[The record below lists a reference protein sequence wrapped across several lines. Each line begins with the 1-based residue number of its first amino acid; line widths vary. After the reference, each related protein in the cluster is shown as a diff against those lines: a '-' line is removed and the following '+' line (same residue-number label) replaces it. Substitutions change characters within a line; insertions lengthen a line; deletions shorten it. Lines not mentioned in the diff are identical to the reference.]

1 MSIDPQKDPAAADP
15 TSQTPEPQAADNQA
29 AQSQAAAETSAPEA
43 APAGQAPEEA
53 TPAERA
59 PADEAV
65 NAEERKTMRIG
76 SQLNAPQ
83 TSAHPKAKKPGKP
96 VRPARPQEGADDP
109 TQIPADG
116 ADTLEGQPGAD
127 SGEPDHRLPVHGG
140 KVQVPNRRETM
151 DDIEAEIAAA
161 MGDRS
166 LDDVIGSQTPPAAST
181 RLEEGARVEA
191 TVIRVHRED
200 VFFDLPGGNQGM
212 ASIRSFVAPPQVGDK
227 MEVSI
232 GSYQA
237 DQRLYEVGI
246 PGSSVSV
253 QDWGDIRE
261 GIVVDAVVDGV
272 NKGGLECAVGA
283 ARGFIPASQVAT
295 YHVEKLDEFLGR
307 KLQCLVTEA
316 NPEKRNLVLS
326 ARAVAE
332 KLQEDSK
339 KELMGSLAVGQIL
352 EGKVTRLQDFGAFV
366 DLGGV
371 DGLVH
376 VSQISWDRVSHPSDV
391 LAEGQIVK
399 VKVTKMDPET
409 GKIGLSIRDTM
420 ENPWQRVAEEFAVG
434 KVVPGKVIKLMDF
447 GAFVEIAPGIEGLVH
462 VSEVSH
468 SRISRVSSVLKPG
481 EEVQVKVLSIDQAK
495 RRISLSI
502 KATLPPPIDS
512 RGGGRRKD
520 NYEDDVD
527 RNLAVKKKTN
537 EPLKGGITNDQS
549 EGSKFG
555 LKW

>member
-1 MSIDPQKDPAAADP
+1 MSTDPQKDPAAADP
-15 TSQTPEPQAADNQA
+15 TSHQPEPTSAEAQAADR
-29 AQSQAAAETSAPEA
+29 P
-43 APAGQAPEEA
+43 APADQAPVGEAPEEA

-65 NAEERKTMRIG
+65 SGEERKKMRIG
-76 SQLNAPQ
+76 SQRDETPASAAPQ
-83 TSAHPKAKKPGKP
+83 AKKPPKP
-96 VRPARPQEGADDP
+96 VRPPRPKADGDDA
-109 TQIPADG
+109 TEIPADV
-116 ADTLEGQPGAD
+116 ADTLEGRAEAD

-140 KVQVPNRRETM
+140 KVHVPNRRETM

-166 LDDVIGSQTPPAAST
+166 LDDVIGTKTPPAAST
-181 RLEEGARVEA
+181 RLEEGARVDA

-200 VFFDLPGGNQGM
+200 VFFDLPGSNQGM
-212 ASIRSFVAPPQVGDK
+212 ASVRNFVATPNVGDK

-232 GSYQA
+232 GNYQA

-272 NKGGLECAVGA
+272 NKGGLECAVGT

-307 KLQCLVTEA
+307 KMQCLVTEA

-332 KLQEDSK
+332 KMQEDSK
-339 KELMGSLAVGQIL
+339 KELLGNLAVGQIR

-376 VSQISWDRVSHPSDV
+376 VSQISWDRVNHPSDV

-502 KATLPPPIDS
+502 KATLPPPIDN
-512 RGGGRRKD
+512 RGGGRKKD
-520 NYEDDVD
+520 NYEDDAD
-527 RNLAVKKKTN
+527 RNVAVKKKSS